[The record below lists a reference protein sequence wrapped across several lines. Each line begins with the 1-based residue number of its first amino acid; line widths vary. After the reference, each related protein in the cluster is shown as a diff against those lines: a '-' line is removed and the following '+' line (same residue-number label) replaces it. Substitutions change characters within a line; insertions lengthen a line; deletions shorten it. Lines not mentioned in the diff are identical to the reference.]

1 MSAQDWWQEN
11 KRFALTTAGGAIVF
25 LIGWMLVQTFYG
37 DDLSR
42 ARRSAELTARKLGS
56 ESMYGKA
63 ARDEAE
69 TRNTALKQAVAS
81 LSEAVHF
88 VPRPFWTLDPARGA
102 ASSQYFAAVAATRED
117 LLQRAGR
124 ANARIPEELGL
135 PALSPTKDGEIER
148 YLSALDLVDRAV
160 RVALAQGVARVDR
173 IDIRL
178 DPRLGSKDGVGR
190 IEKTRVVF
198 ALSGAPRSM
207 VDFLA
212 AVQERSVEGGMPL
225 TVEKVDL
232 LPAKNKAD
240 EASLEVVFVVARVER
255 AE

>member
-11 KRFALTTAGGAIVF
+11 KRFALATAGGAIVF

-56 ESMYGKA
+56 ESMYGKT
-63 ARDEAE
+63 AREEAE
-69 TRNTALKQAVAS
+69 ARNTALKQAVAS

-88 VPRPFWTLDPARGA
+88 VPRPFWTLDPARGT

-148 YLSALDLVDRAV
+148 HMHALDLVDRAV
-160 RVALAQGVARVDR
+160 RTALAQGVARIDR
-173 IDIRL
+173 IEIRL
-178 DPRLGSKDGVGR
+178 DPRLNSKEGVGR
-190 IEKTRVVF
+190 IEKTRVLF
-198 ALSGAPRSM
+198 ALSGAPRAM

-212 AVQERSVEGGMPL
+212 AAQERSVEGGMPL